1 MPDRARRA
9 RFGVTAFFALNGWL
23 FASLYSRFPAVQ
35 DRTGASEGELGLAL
49 LCAMLGLLV
58 AQPLAGALVSRLGSR
73 PVMYAG
79 ALVYALGLVPVALAD
94 ALVPLA
100 AAMVV
105 IGMGSGLLDV
115 AMNVHG
121 LTVEGRLGRPIL
133 SGLHAAFSFGALAG
147 AALGG
152 LVAGLGVDV
161 VVHLGLVAAAG
172 SALVIGAG
180 RLLLPPGADAVPEG
194 PMFAIPTRAL
204 MLVGLFA
211 LCVLLSE
218 GAVSDW
224 SAIYID
230 DEVGAAEGT
239 AAGGLAAF
247 SLTMAIGRLAGDRLN
262 ERFGAVSLARAGGSL
277 AALGIGTALLAGGPV
292 AAIAGFGLA
301 GLGLS
306 ALFPLALRAAAAQ
319 GASAG
324 TAVAAVSAMGYV
336 GFLAGPPAIGGLAEL
351 FTLRGALLLPVALCA
366 LAAALAPRVR
376 ASAVARSR

>member
-9 RFGVTAFFALNGWL
+9 RWGVTAFFALNGCL

-35 DRTGASEGELGLAL
+35 DRTGASEGELALAL
-49 LCAMLGLLV
+49 LCAMLGLLL
-58 AQPLAGALVSRLGSR
+58 AQPLAGAVVSRVGSR

-79 ALVYALGLVPVALAD
+79 ALIYALGLVPVAFAQ
-94 ALVPLA
+94 ALGPLA
-100 AAMVV
+100 AAMVL
-105 IGMGSGLLDV
+105 IGVGSGLLDV

-121 LTVEGRLGRPIL
+121 LTVEGSLGRPIL
-133 SGLHAAFSFGALAG
+133 SGLHAAFSLGALGG
-147 AALGG
+147 AAVGG
-152 LVAGLGVDV
+152 LVAGLGIGV
-161 VVHLGLVAAAG
+161 VVHLGVVAAVGA
-172 SALVIGAG
+172 ALVVGAG

-194 PMFAIPTRAL
+194 PMFAAPTRGL
-204 MLVGLFA
+204 VLVGLFA

-224 SAIYID
+224 SAIYIN

-277 AALGIGTALLAGGPV
+277 AALGIGTALLADAPGW
-292 AAIAGFGLA
+292 AIAGFGLA

-306 ALFPLALRAAAAQ
+306 ALFPLALRAAAAR
-319 GASAG
+319 GDNAG

-336 GFLAGPPAIGGLAEL
+336 GFLAGPPAIGGVAEL
-351 FTLRGALLLPVALCA
+351 FSLRGALLLPVALCA
-366 LAAALAPRVR
+366 LAAGLARRVR
-376 ASAVARSR
+376 APAVARSR

>member
-9 RFGVTAFFALNGWL
+9 RWSVTAFFALNGCL
-23 FASLYSRFPAVQ
+23 YATFYSRFPAIQ
-35 DRTGASEGELGLAL
+35 DRTGASDGELGLAL

-58 AQPLAGALVSRLGSR
+58 AQPFAGALVSRLGSR

-79 ALVYALGLVPVALAD
+79 ALVYALGLVPVAIAEGLGQLAG
-94 ALVPLA
+94 
-100 AAMVV
+100 AMVV

-115 AMNVHG
+115 SMNVHG

-133 SGLHAAFSFGALAG
+133 SGLHAAYSFGALGGAAVGGLLAAAGVGVVPHLGAVAAAG
-147 AALGG
+147 AALVFGT
-152 LVAGLGVDV
+152 
-161 VVHLGLVAAAG
+161 
-172 SALVIGAG
+172 G

-194 PMFAIPTRAL
+194 PMLAVPTRGL
-204 MLVGLFA
+204 VLVGLFA

-224 SAIYID
+224 SAIYIND
-230 DEVGAAEGT
+230 DVGAAEGT

-262 ERFGAVSLARAGGSL
+262 ERLGAVSLARAGATL
-277 AALGIGTALLAGGPV
+277 AALGIGTALVADGPGS
-292 AAIAGFGLA
+292 AIAGFGLT

-319 GASAG
+319 GRSAG

-351 FTLRGALLLPVALCA
+351 FSLRGALLLPVALCV
-366 LAAALAPRVR
+366 LAAALARRVR
-376 ASAVARSR
+376 APAVARSR

>member
-9 RFGVTAFFALNGWL
+9 RWSVTAFFALNGCL
-23 FASLYSRFPAVQ
+23 YATFYSRFPAIQ
-35 DRTGASEGELGLAL
+35 DRTGASDGELGLAL

-58 AQPLAGALVSRLGSR
+58 AQPFAGALVSRLGSR

-79 ALVYALGLVPVALAD
+79 ALVYALGLVPVAIAEGLGQLAG
-94 ALVPLA
+94 
-100 AAMVV
+100 AMVV

-115 AMNVHG
+115 SMNVHG

-133 SGLHAAFSFGALAG
+133 SGLHAAYSFGALGGAAVGGLLAAAGVGVVPHLGAVAAAG
-147 AALGG
+147 AALVFGT
-152 LVAGLGVDV
+152 
-161 VVHLGLVAAAG
+161 
-172 SALVIGAG
+172 G

-194 PMFAIPTRAL
+194 PMLAVPTRGL
-204 MLVGLFA
+204 VLVGLFA

-224 SAIYID
+224 SAIYIND
-230 DEVGAAEGT
+230 DVGAAEGT

-262 ERFGAVSLARAGGSL
+262 ERLGALSLARAGATL
-277 AALGIGTALLAGGPV
+277 AALGIGTALVADGPGS
-292 AAIAGFGLA
+292 AIAGFGLT

-319 GASAG
+319 GRSAG

-351 FTLRGALLLPVALCA
+351 FSLRGALLLPVALCV
-366 LAAALAPRVR
+366 LAAALARRVR
-376 ASAVARSR
+376 APAVARSR

>member
-1 MPDRARRA
+1 M
-9 RFGVTAFFALNGWL
+9 TAFFVLNG
-23 FASLYSRFPAVQ
+23 SLYAAFYSRFPAVQ

-49 LCAMLGLLV
+49 LCAMLGLLA
-58 AQPLAGALVSRLGSR
+58 AQPLAGALVSRFGSR
-73 PVMYAG
+73 PVMCTG
-79 ALVYALGLVPVALAD
+79 ALVYSLGLVPVALAE
-94 ALVPLA
+94 ALGPLA
-100 AAMVV
+100 GAMVV

-115 AMNVHG
+115 SMNVHG

-133 SGLHAAFSFGALAG
+133 SGLHAAYSFGALGA

-152 LVAGLGVDV
+152 VVAAAGVGV
-161 VVHLGLVAAAG
+161 VGHLAVVAAAG
-172 SALVIGAG
+172 SALVIVAG
-180 RLLLPPGADAVPEG
+180 RLLLPPDADAVPEG
-194 PMFAIPTRAL
+194 PMFAVPTRGL
-204 MLVGLFA
+204 VLVGLFA

-224 SAIYID
+224 SAIYIN

-247 SLTMAIGRLAGDRLN
+247 SLTMAVGRLAGDRLN

-277 AALGIGTALLAGGPV
+277 AALGIGTALLADGAG

-306 ALFPLALRAAAAQ
+306 ALFPLALRSAAAQ
-319 GASAG
+319 GASPG

-351 FTLRGALLLPVALCA
+351 FSLRGALLLPVALCA

-376 ASAVARSR
+376 GPALARSR

>member
-1 MPDRARRA
+1 
-9 RFGVTAFFALNGWL
+9 
-23 FASLYSRFPAVQ
+23 
-35 DRTGASEGELGLAL
+35 
-49 LCAMLGLLV
+49 
-58 AQPLAGALVSRLGSR
+58 
-73 PVMYAG
+73 
-79 ALVYALGLVPVALAD
+79 
-94 ALVPLA
+94 
-100 AAMVV
+100 
-105 IGMGSGLLDV
+105 
-115 AMNVHG
+115 
-121 LTVEGRLGRPIL
+121 
-133 SGLHAAFSFGALAG
+133 
-147 AALGG
+147 
-152 LVAGLGVDV
+152 
-161 VVHLGLVAAAG
+161 
-172 SALVIGAG
+172 
-180 RLLLPPGADAVPEG
+180 
-194 PMFAIPTRAL
+194 MFAIPTRAL
-204 MLVGLFA
+204 TLVGLFA

-277 AALGIGTALLAGGPV
+277 AALGIGTALLADGPV

-376 ASAVARSR
+376 APAVARSR

>member
-1 MPDRARRA
+1 VPDRARRA
-9 RFGVTAFFALNGWL
+9 RWAVTAFFALNGFL
-23 FASLYSRFPAVQ
+23 FASVYSRFPAVQ

-58 AQPLAGALVSRLGSR
+58 TQPLAGALVSRFGSR
-73 PVMYAG
+73 PIMYAG
-79 ALVYALGLVPVALAD
+79 ALIYSIGLVPVALAQ

-100 AAMVV
+100 VAMVA
-105 IGMGSGLLDV
+105 IGIGSGLLDV

-133 SGLHAAFSFGALAG
+133 SGLHAAFSFGALGG

-152 LVAGLGVDV
+152 LLAGAGVGV
-161 VVHLGLVAAAG
+161 VVHLAAVAVAG

-180 RLLLPPGADAVPEG
+180 PLLLPPGADAVRQG
-194 PMFAIPTRAL
+194 PMFAVPTRGL
-204 MLVGLFA
+204 VLVGLFA

-218 GAVSDW
+218 GAVGDW
-224 SAIYID
+224 AAVYLN
-230 DEVGAAEGT
+230 DEVGTGEGT
-239 AAGGLAAF
+239 AATGLAAF

-262 ERFGAVSLARAGGSL
+262 RRFGAVSLARAGGSL
-277 AALGIGTALLAGGPV
+277 AALGIATALLADGAVP
-292 AAIAGFGLA
+292 AIAGFAVA

-306 ALFPLALRAAAAQ
+306 SLFPLALRAAAAR
-319 GASAG
+319 GATAG

-351 FTLRGALLLPVALCA
+351 FSLRGALLLPVACCA
-366 LAAALAPRVR
+366 LAAALGRRVR
-376 ASAVARSR
+376 APSVAISR

>member
-94 ALVPLA
+94 ALGPLA
-100 AAMVV
+100 AAMVL
-105 IGMGSGLLDV
+105 IGVGSGLLDV

-161 VVHLGLVAAAG
+161 VVHLGLVAAVG
-172 SALVIGAG
+172 SVLVIGAG

-194 PMFAIPTRAL
+194 PMFAVPSRAL
-204 MLVGLFA
+204 VLVGLFA

-277 AALGIGTALLAGGPV
+277 AALGIGTALLADGPF

-351 FTLRGALLLPVALCA
+351 FTLRGALLLPVVLCA

-376 ASAVARSR
+376 APAVARSR